1 MNNTSTKKINPFQ
14 CDEFFHL
21 VWYNESG
28 RIHYIYQ
35 ESQVRIS
42 KLGLN

>member
-1 MNNTSTKKINPFQ
+1 MNNISTKKINAFQ
-14 CDEFFHL
+14 SDEFSNL